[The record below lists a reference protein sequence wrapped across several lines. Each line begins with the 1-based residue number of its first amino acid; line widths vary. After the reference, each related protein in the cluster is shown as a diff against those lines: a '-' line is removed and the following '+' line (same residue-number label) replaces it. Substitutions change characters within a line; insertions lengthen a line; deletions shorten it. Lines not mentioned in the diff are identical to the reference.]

1 MVPAT
6 SAPAPPDRARPSL
19 QPSPTTHT
27 HLTARR
33 VPSLAQEVLK
43 MHGVLQESAMDCCT
57 ELSWGGSA
65 ESLSRRRFLGWLV
78 ALGLSG
84 WVGLARAQGRRRVR
98 LGFCGQLLCVVPY
111 EVARHHGYFAE
122 QGLDVELV
130 YFRGGAAAMQALVG
144 GAVDYAATSFDVAL
158 SAYARGARIV
168 RFFTTGR
175 LPLFALVTAPGQAG
189 RIERIADLAGRTVGI
204 SGLGNADH
212 VLALHLTRRSGLDP
226 RRVRFA
232 VLGPNLYEALRLG
245 HVDAG
250 MVQEPALTLLTRGG
264 ARVLANL
271 MDLKQAEELL
281 GGPYEFMGVAV
292 RSDEWQA
299 RESEMRALARALSRA
314 LRLVHYGTPKLV
326 VQALPPELV
335 AGGDRELFESV
346 LARHRRSL
354 YPQSGRVDLTAARR
368 VAELQLRAGVL
379 PRAVDPAELISNAIA
394 EGL

>member
-1 MVPAT
+1 M
-6 SAPAPPDRARPSL
+6 RPQHGPSSL
-19 QPSPTTHT
+19 
-27 HLTARR
+27 
-33 VPSLAQEVLK
+33 
-43 MHGVLQESAMDCCT
+43 DCCQQLET
-57 ELSWGGSA
+57 C
-65 ESLSRRRFLGWLV
+65 ESSYGRLSRRRFLASLLAAALAGWEATRSV
-78 ALGLSG
+78 AWG
-84 WVGLARAQGRRRVR
+84 QGRRRVR

-158 SAYARGARIV
+158 GAFARGARIV

-175 LPLFALVTAPGQAG
+175 LPLFALATAPAEAD
-189 RIERIADLAGRTVGI
+189 RLRRIADLAGRTVGV

-212 VLALHLTRRSGLDP
+212 ALALFLLRRAGVDP
-226 RRVRFA
+226 AQVRFA
-232 VLGPNLYEALRLG
+232 VLGPNLYDALRVG

-250 MVQEPALTLLTRGG
+250 MVQEPALTLLVRAGG
-264 ARVLANL
+264 RVLANL
-271 MDLKQAEELL
+271 MDLREAERYL

-292 RSDEWQA
+292 RRDDWSS
-299 RESEMRALARALSRA
+299 REAEMRALARALTRA

-335 AGGDRELFESV
+335 AGGDRELFEQV

-354 YPQSGRVDLTAARR
+354 YPQNGRPDLAAARR
-368 VAELQLRAGVL
+368 VERLQQEAGVL
-379 PRAVDPAELISNAIA
+379 PRPVDVAELVTSAVV

>member
-1 MVPAT
+1 MQGEP
-6 SAPAPPDRARPSL
+6 RPSAL
-19 QPSPTTHT
+19 DCCHELS
-27 HLTARR
+27 REER
-33 VPSLAQEVLK
+33 EVLP
-43 MHGVLQESAMDCCT
+43 
-57 ELSWGGSA
+57 
-65 ESLSRRRFLGWLV
+65 RRRFLAWLV
-78 ALGLSG
+78 AAGLAG
-84 WVGLARAQGRRRVR
+84 WMGVLRPARAQGRRRVR

-189 RIERIADLAGRTVGI
+189 RIRQLADLAGRTVGI

-212 VLALHLTRRSGLDP
+212 VLAVYLARRAGVDP
-226 RRVRFA
+226 QQVRFA
-232 VLGPNLYEALRLG
+232 VLGPSLYDALRLG

-250 MVQEPALTLLTRGG
+250 MVQEPALTLLVRAGG
-264 ARVLANL
+264 RVLANL
-271 MDLKQAEELL
+271 MDLKQAERWL

-292 RSDEWQA
+292 RRDEWQA
-299 RESEMRALARALSRA
+299 REPEMRALARALSRA

-335 AGGDRELFESV
+335 AGGDRGLFEEV

-354 YPQSGRVDLTAARR
+354 YPQSGRIDLAAVRR
-368 VAELQLRAGVL
+368 VAELQEQAGVL
-379 PRAVDPAELISNAIA
+379 ARAVDPTELVTNAIV